1 MKKNWY
7 NNELVV
13 RSALLPVNRTADVN
27 GISIDTQ
34 GFSSAILVAHIGLS
48 GDTLSGSV
56 KAELE
61 LEHCDDNATWVDC
74 ANADLQNPD
83 TGAAGHVTGTNTGT
97 FALIDDPAED
107 ELLYAVRYVGSKRY
121 VRMVYNITGTHTV
134 GTPVSAKAYLSGH
147 PIV

>member
-13 RSALLPVNRTADVN
+13 RSALLPALRTGDAN

-34 GFSSAILVAHIGLS
+34 GFSSVIFVFYAGLS

-56 KAELE
+56 KAEVE
-61 LEHCDDNATWVDC
+61 LEESDDNSAWTDVP
-74 ANADLQNPD
+74 NASLQNAD
-83 TGAAGHVTGTNTGT
+83 TGAAGHVTGTNVGT
-97 FALIDDPAED
+97 FAVIDDAAED
-107 ELLYAVRYVGSKRY
+107 EQAYAVRYVGSKRY
-121 VRMVYNITGTHTV
+121 VRLVDNRTGTQSSGMPT
-134 GTPVSAKAYLSGH
+134 SALAFLSGH